1 MTAAFVTVSDACDES
16 WRTHD
21 IVRLVWT
28 ADLEAELL
36 RICTTHDGS
45 SYGSDTWTI
54 MLDPVV
60 DSEFLRRVAERLTAL
75 TDAVVFD
82 VEYPGWISGTCDGG
96 AHWAIGDANGD
107 LSADYYTTDD
117 QSDGPS
123 FSLSAPLSPDP
134 VASAEALYDVM
145 ANYDDAACSE
155 CARSFGPHYSGP
167 CDH

>member
-1 MTAAFVTVSDACDES
+1 M
-16 WRTHD
+16 
-21 IVRLVWT
+21 
-28 ADLEAELL
+28 
-36 RICTTHDGS
+36 
-45 SYGSDTWTI
+45 
-54 MLDPVV
+54 

-117 QSDGPS
+117 QSHGPS
-123 FSLSAPLSPDP
+123 FSLSVALSPDP